1 MTLPIAMAAMNKAP
15 PPISEPRN
23 GLAVRRAVAIAAH
36 KDTII
41 HWATGAEILI
51 VSWIR

>member
-1 MTLPIAMAAMNKAP
+1 MTLPIAMTATNKAP
-15 PPISEPRN
+15 APIREPRN
-23 GLAVRRAVAIAAH
+23 VLAVRRAVVIATR

>member
-1 MTLPIAMAAMNKAP
+1 MTLPIAMTATNKAP
-15 PPISEPRN
+15 ALINEPMN
-23 GLAVRRAVAIAAH
+23 GLAVRRAVVIAIR
-36 KDTII
+36 KDTVI

>member
-1 MTLPIAMAAMNKAP
+1 MTLPIAMTATNKAP
-15 PPISEPRN
+15 APINEPRI
-23 GLAVRRAVAIAAH
+23 GLAVRRAVAIATN